1 MKNAF
6 VNRLQGMIKLRIKGK
21 NIERFLKRL
30 VAQKIELYKINY
42 LHYNEVDIIVNRSD
56 YEKIKEIKTIYD
68 INVVDS
74 YGIIKIRKLINLN
87 RIVIICFIIG
97 ISVLIFLSN
106 LIFSIEVV
114 HTNKDLR
121 TLLINEL
128 ETYGIKKRGFKKSF
142 MELQKIKEEIITKH
156 KDKIEWLEIET
167 VGTKYIIRVQERK
180 LPVPEEN
187 IENRH
192 IVSNRHA
199 IIRIIEAEQ
208 GVIVKSI
215 NDYVRP
221 GDIIISG
228 EIKLYDEIKEIVGAK
243 GRVYGEVW
251 YETQVEYPF
260 IYKEEK
266 ETGKKNKVLV
276 FQFLNKEIELFNF
289 KPFKNKKKEDKVLL
303 KSNLLPIK
311 FTWQKQN
318 EVNVIEEINTEEDAI
333 KKAILL
339 AQQKMESKL
348 NDNEYIISQNC
359 LKVNIKNSTIVV
371 DMFFAIHEDITDYLK
386 IEPQI
391 PENILE

>member
-142 MELQKIKEEIITKH
+142 MELQKMKEEIITKH

-199 IIRIIEAEQ
+199 IIRSIEAEQ

-359 LKVNIKNSTIVV
+359 
-371 DMFFAIHEDITDYLK
+371 
-386 IEPQI
+386 
-391 PENILE
+391 